1 MTFPLVRVRWRVRFW
16 VPDQPCV
23 FVWDYQEKILYTFF
37 FLFFFQ
43 FIFFRKFGYIKCFM
57 LETCAIQT
65 LTNTGVFLMMFC
77 KGLYICLFSISE
89 SQIGISHI
97 IWADFSHTDLE
108 FSLFFGW
115 GSVVPFGFIFIS
127 CIFSSPPQ
135 KILWWLLVHLSLPSW
150 NLFFTSI

>member
-16 VPDQPCV
+16 VHDLPCV
-23 FVWDYQEKILYTFF
+23 CVIIKKKFYTPFF
-37 FLFFFQ
+37 NLFY
-43 FIFFRKFGYIKCFM
+43 RKSGYIKCFM

-65 LTNTGVFLMMFC
+65 LTNTRVFLMMFR

-97 IWADFSHTDLE
+97 IWANFSHTYLE

-127 CIFSSPPQ
+127 CIFAPPPQ
-135 KILWWLLVHLSLPSW
+135 KILWWLSVHLSLPSW
-150 NLFFTSI
+150 NLFFTCI